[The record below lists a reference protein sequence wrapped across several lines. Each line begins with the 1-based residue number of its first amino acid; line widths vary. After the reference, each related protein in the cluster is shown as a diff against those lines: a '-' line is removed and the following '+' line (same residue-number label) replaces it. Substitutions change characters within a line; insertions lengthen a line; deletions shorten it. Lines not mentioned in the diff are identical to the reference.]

1 MLNRKNEHVFFRIML
16 ATFITAFCLC
26 ACSGQK
32 GRLNGND
39 MSGNVNAADDSR
51 DLDTGSGEDVSS
63 SGESET
69 TEADKEGGKKEED
82 KEERTESTAAELSSL
97 TDGQAGALRRA
108 EQYLTYDAFSCSGL
122 KEQLVSNGFSE
133 ADASYAVDHCGADWN
148 EQAAIKAR
156 AYLEYSAFSEDGLID
171 QLLYEGFTLE
181 QAQYGV
187 ANSEID
193 TSEMAKEAAAS
204 FLRYTPYSYSGE
216 QKISEVIYGLR
227 YKIPKASY

>member
-16 ATFITAFCLC
+16 AAFITAFCLC

-69 TEADKEGGKKEED
+69 TEADKEGGKEEKD
-82 KEERTESTAAELSSL
+82 KKERTESTAAELNSL

-148 EQAAIKAR
+148 EQCAKKAQ
-156 AYLEYSAFSEDGLID
+156 EYINYSSFSADGLRD
-171 QLLYEGFTLE
+171 QLEYEGFSDE
-181 QAQYGV
+181 Q
-187 ANSEID
+187 ID
-193 TSEMAKEAAAS
+193 
-204 FLRYTPYSYSGE
+204 
-216 QKISEVIYGLR
+216 YGLNTVG
-227 YKIPKASY
+227 Y